1 MDRSSFETVLT
12 LDDSAEPVENK
23 QYYLIETFR
32 QERSI
37 GTIREANILSTSR
50 FMRID
55 VPDKYGITTEYS
67 KYIAV
72 AAIASITPIS
82 KGTAIELLKVTK
94 PVNRSIS
101 SLAVDSDDEFSS
113 FNSKNKD
120 SNKLNPNDLVNKE
133 TLHRVVKET
142 YRNLQDR
149 ALRLRV
155 LIWIMSL
162 FVLLVLCNEQNLPS
176 GTFLAF
182 CVAPAAMLITFF
194 FEQVV
199 LD

>member
-1 MDRSSFETVLT
+1 MDTSFEDVLLVDDV
-12 LDDSAEPVENK
+12 LDLRENK
-23 QYYLIETFR
+23 QYYLIETFK

-37 GTIREANILSTSR
+37 GTIKEEKIGTSR

-55 VPDKYGITTEYS
+55 VPDKYGIMTEYS

-72 AAIASITPIS
+72 NAIALITPIS
-82 KGTAIELLKVTK
+82 KETAIELVKVTK

-101 SLAVDSDDEFSS
+101 SLALNSDDEFSS

-120 SNKLNPNDLVNKE
+120 NNKLNPNDLVNKE
-133 TLHRVVKET
+133 TLHRTVKET
-142 YRNLQDR
+142 HRNLQNR
-149 ALRLRV
+149 ALRLKAF
-155 LIWIMSL
+155 IWVMSL
-162 FVLLVLCNEQNLPS
+162 LVLFVLCNEQNLAP

-182 CVAPAAMLITFF
+182 CVAPAAILITFF
-194 FEQVV
+194 FEQAI

>member
-1 MDRSSFETVLT
+1 MDTSFEDVLLVDDG
-12 LDDSAEPVENK
+12 LDLRENK
-23 QYYLIETFR
+23 QYYLIETFK
-32 QERSI
+32 QEKSV
-37 GTIREANILSTSR
+37 GMIREANILSTSR

-55 VPDKYGITTEYS
+55 VPDKYGIATEYS

-82 KGTAIELLKVTK
+82 KGTAMELLKVTK
-94 PVNRSIS
+94 PVNRNIS

-113 FNSKNKD
+113 FTGKNKD

-182 CVAPAAMLITFF
+182 CVAPAAMLINFF

>member
-23 QYYLIETFR
+23 QHYLIETFR

-37 GTIREANILSTSR
+37 GTIREANILGTSR

-55 VPDKYGITTEYS
+55 VPDKYGIATEYS

-72 AAIASITPIS
+72 AAIASMTPIS

-94 PVNRSIS
+94 PVNRNIS

-113 FNSKNKD
+113 FTSKNKD
-120 SNKLNPNDLVNKE
+120 SNKLNPNKE
-133 TLHRVVKET
+133 A
-142 YRNLQDR
+142 YRSLQDR
-149 ALRLRV
+149 MLKLRAF
-155 LIWIMSL
+155 IWIMSL
-162 FVLLVLCNEQNLPS
+162 FVLFVLCNEQNLPS

-182 CVAPAAMLITFF
+182 CVAPAAMLINFF